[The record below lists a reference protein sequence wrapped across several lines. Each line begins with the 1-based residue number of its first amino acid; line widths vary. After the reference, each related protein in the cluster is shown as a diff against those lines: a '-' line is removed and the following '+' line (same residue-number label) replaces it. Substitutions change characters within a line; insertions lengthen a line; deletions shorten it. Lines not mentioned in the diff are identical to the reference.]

1 MVTPENL
8 SLYCTAVNDL
18 SAILALARA
27 GATGQAWEAFVT
39 ADPDNMGGD
48 PKVLTLK
55 GRLLKDRARAAKG
68 AARAKLFL
76 QSARAYADAA
86 ALKPDSY
93 PLINAA
99 TMSLFAGQ
107 TDHMRALANQV
118 VALMQTGVGLGE
130 TPYWHSATRAEA
142 MLLLGDVNAAD
153 AAFTE
158 AVAHA
163 PRGWEDHATTLR
175 QFRQILAYRHE
186 DAVWL
191 AAFAPPPS
199 LYFSGMMG
207 LAADDQTAKAE
218 IEKAVA
224 AIGPG
229 FGYGA
234 IAAGAD
240 ILIAE
245 ALIAQGAELHI
256 VLPCIP
262 SIFRKVS
269 VEPFGQDWSTRFD
282 ALFEIAAT
290 VEIIDGG
297 PELSLAAVEIES
309 QVAKGRAV
317 DNAARLES
325 TAIGL
330 IVTTPTQVS
339 ATLSADTILTLMS
352 SASVGAQPPLDSGAM
367 SVLVAHL
374 AESGL
379 TDDPVIAAYGDL
391 AEAEAALVKLRSNK
405 PGATAAISL
414 GVVHGSSEARHAQIG
429 RMLRSAA
436 KGTTIAS
443 AEAAMAL
450 KARNPG
456 IAVEPLGELP
466 DVSGA
471 ISLFAIGLG

>member
-1 MVTPENL
+1 M
-8 SLYCTAVNDL
+8 NDL
-18 SAILALARA
+18 PAILALARA
-27 GATGQAWEAFVT
+27 GATGRAWDAFVT
-39 ADPDNMGGD
+39 AGLGQADGD
-48 PKVLTLK
+48 PKVLTLR
-55 GRLLKDRARAAKG
+55 GRLLKDRARSAKG
-68 AARAKLFL
+68 VARAKLFL

-86 ALKPDSY
+86 AIGPDSY

-118 VALMQTGVGLGE
+118 LALMQTGVGLGE

-142 MLLLGDVNAAD
+142 MLLLGDIKAAEI
-153 AAFTE
+153 AFAE
-158 AVAHA
+158 AITHA
-163 PRGWEDHATTLR
+163 PRAWEDHATTLR
-175 QFRQILAYRHE
+175 QFRQILAFRGQ
-186 DAVWL
+186 DDRWL
-191 AAFAPPPS
+191 AGFAPPPS

-218 IEKAVA
+218 IGQAVA
-224 AIGPG
+224 DIGPG
-229 FGYGA
+229 FGYGP

-245 ALIAQGAELHI
+245 ALIGQGAELNI

-262 SIFRKVS
+262 SIFKAVS
-269 VEPFGQDWSTRFD
+269 VEPFGPDWSARFD

-297 PELSLAAVEIES
+297 PELSLAAVDIES

-317 DNAARLES
+317 DNAARMQS
-325 TAIGL
+325 AAIGL
-330 IVTTPTQVS
+330 MVT
-339 ATLSADTILTLMS
+339 ATAQDAAPGSADRILTLKP
-352 SASVGAQPPLDSGAM
+352 SASVGTRPALTLGAQ
-367 SVLVAHL
+367 SVLIAHL
-374 AESGL
+374 AGSGL
-379 TDDPVIAAYGDL
+379 SDEPIITAYDDI
-391 AEAEAALVKLRSNK
+391 AEADAALVKLRNDK
-405 PGATAAISL
+405 PGATIAVSL

-436 KGTTIAS
+436 IGTAIAG

-450 KARNPG
+450 KARNPE
-456 IAVEPLGELP
+456 ISVEPLGELP

-471 ISLFAIGLG
+471 ISLYAIGIG